1 MFSNDVFVEVGHG
14 PTLIDNNIMLSRASL
29 IMPSQGLAVVHNLI
43 CGSFGLIN
51 AGVDSVVNGQ
61 REPRY
66 TPYHIRH
73 RTEVAG
79 FMTILHGDDRVYN
92 NIIVQKYP
100 VTEASIGPDSADHQ
114 AAGTAPFDIFP
125 SYEEW
130 ISGFMMDREPD
141 MGLLAP
147 YHFGH
152 LPVWIGG
159 NAYFNGASVSRH
171 EKNGFVCH
179 PGEVTVDLEEKDGK
193 LTLKTDLY
201 DFLKDFRVGIIT
213 SETLGLAFE
222 PEQRFE
228 YPDGSDIVF
237 DRDYFGEHRGIGS
250 LPGPFARGQAETD
263 IL

>member
-1 MFSNDVFVEVGHG
+1 
-14 PTLIDNNIMLSRASL
+14 
-29 IMPSQGLAVVHNLI
+29 
-43 CGSFGLIN
+43 
-51 AGVDSVVNGQ
+51 
-61 REPRY
+61 
-66 TPYHIRH
+66 
-73 RTEVAG
+73 
-79 FMTILHGDDRVYN
+79 
-92 NIIVQKYP
+92 
-100 VTEASIGPDSADHQ
+100 
-114 AAGTAPFDIFP
+114 
-125 SYEEW
+125 
-130 ISGFMMDREPD
+130 

-179 PGEVTVDLEEKDGK
+179 PGEVTVDLEENDGK
-193 LTLKTDLY
+193 LTLKTVLY